1 MIDTLKFPTG
11 EFTHTELAQANGKTN
26 QQVWTA
32 YQAAIKAGTIVS
44 AGLRPNPSGKGK
56 PSKIWKVA
64 DGVPVPLVDKVV
76 VVKVDPTEIVSV
88 PADSQPR
95 VPAIINI
102 VELPEVKPATAPVV
116 AETVEV
122 VEVVP
127 PAPVVRNLTCQVI
140 EIDEVCP
147 FCSTKLLSVETSG
160 GIKVWC
166 PVNDLKVCSCS
177 ENPYGVSN
185 NVKNAVEIL
194 NDKFFKHRSAK

>member
-1 MIDTLKFPTG
+1 MSNTTLKLPDGNFS
-11 EFTHTELAQANGKTN
+11 HSDLAIANGKTN
-26 QQVWTA
+26 QQIWA
-32 YQAAIKAGTIVS
+32 EYSRLRKEGIIVS
-44 AGLRPNPSGKGK
+44 AGTRSTGKGK
-56 PSKIWKVA
+56 PTSLWKVA
-64 DGVPVPLVDKVV
+64 DGVPVPLVDKVEVVKIEPKPEPTLAVVTETAIVVEPLPV
-76 VVKVDPTEIVSV
+76 VVPTE
-88 PADSQPR
+88 
-95 VPAIINI
+95 
-102 VELPEVKPATAPVV
+102 APVV
-116 AETVEV
+116 TETVEV
-122 VEVVP
+122 VEVAP
-127 PAPVVRNLTCQVI
+127 PAPVVRNLTCQVT